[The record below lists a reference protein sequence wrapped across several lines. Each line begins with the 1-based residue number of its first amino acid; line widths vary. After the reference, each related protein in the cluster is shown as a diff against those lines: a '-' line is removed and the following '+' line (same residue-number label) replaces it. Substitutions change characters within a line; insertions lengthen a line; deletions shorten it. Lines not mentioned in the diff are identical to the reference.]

1 MKNKAK
7 VSLDTMSNT
16 WKNYEE
22 KICKLTG
29 SSFFQNYSNLIN
41 KIPIDGV
48 GVIMTCIQYHVKPMI
63 KRFAKIIKNHCY
75 IMLKYFII
83 DTF

>member
-41 KIPIDGV
+41 KTP
-48 GVIMTCIQYHVKPMI
+48 
-63 KRFAKIIKNHCY
+63 
-75 IMLKYFII
+75 
-83 DTF
+83 